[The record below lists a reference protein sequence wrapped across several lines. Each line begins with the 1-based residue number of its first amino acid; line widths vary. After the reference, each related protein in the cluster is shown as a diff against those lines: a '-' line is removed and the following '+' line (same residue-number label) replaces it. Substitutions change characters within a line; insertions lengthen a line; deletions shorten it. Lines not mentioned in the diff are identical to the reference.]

1 MYSLKDHRTS
11 VITVIGYVSKAAD
24 GPRQAGPVSI
34 LPVVWADAQA
44 YAQDGMDIS
53 ARISG

>member
-1 MYSLKDHRTS
+1 MYSEGLS

-24 GPRQAGPVSI
+24 GPRQAGPVS
-34 LPVVWADAQA
+34 LPPFVWADAQA
-44 YAQDGMDIS
+44 CAQEGMDVS